1 MNPANTNLSDI
12 EDIISILQP
21 EDISKLFS
29 NLYQKQRHT
38 VDYSFRQRRIAK
50 TDLYFS
56 AEPKPHQKIDG
67 DIMSP
72 EEYNE
77 MREGVRQQCISG
89 VDL

>member
-1 MNPANTNLSDI
+1 MKDI
-12 EDIISILQP
+12 KRMIESMSAKDI
-21 EDISKLFS
+21 KLLMAS
-29 NLYQKQRHT
+29 LGNRVRNS
-38 VDYSFRQRRIAK
+38 VDTSYRQRRIAK

>member
-1 MNPANTNLSDI
+1 MCVFGFKNTFHKDTPPNV
-12 EDIISILQP
+12 P
-21 EDISKLFS
+21 
-29 NLYQKQRHT
+29 N
-38 VDYSFRQRRIAK
+38 RQRRIAK

>member
-21 EDISKLFS
+21 EDISKLFN

-38 VDYSFRQRRIAK
+38 IDYSFRQRRIAK

-67 DIMSP
+67 DILHGTIYKSNGKGG
-72 EEYNE
+72 YC
-77 MREGVRQQCISG
+77 RSIR
-89 VDL
+89 

>member
-1 MNPANTNLSDI
+1 MKDI
-12 EDIISILQP
+12 KTMIESMSAKDI
-21 EDISKLFS
+21 KLLMAS
-29 NLYQKQRHT
+29 LGNRVRNS
-38 VDYSFRQRRIAK
+38 VDTSYRQRRIAK